1 MAQPRFQLKTDR
13 NFFIN
18 VLLSI
23 VTFGIY
29 PLFFYNEITDSINTI
44 ASPYDGKKTMN
55 YFLLMLIVFP
65 ITCGIW
71 GLVWN
76 HQISS
81 RIGDELKRRGI
92 QYDFSA
98 STFWLWSV
106 LGSLLFGFGPFIY
119 SYKLVEAMNMLSR
132 DYNVNG

>member
-13 NFFIN
+13 NFIIN
-18 VLLSI
+18 VLLSM

-29 PLFFYNEITDSINTI
+29 PLFFYNEITESINII
-44 ASPYDGKKTMN
+44 ASPYDGKKTTN
-55 YFLLMLIVFP
+55 YILLMLVLAP

-71 GLVWN
+71 AIVWN

-92 QYDFSA
+92 GYNFSS

-106 LGSLLFGFGPFIY
+106 LGSLIFVGPFIY
-119 SYKLVEAMNMLSR
+119 SYKMVEAMNLLSA
-132 DYNVNG
+132 DYNAKG